1 MGVYKVTSA
10 ALQVVADGRMWNVK
24 AGSYLP
30 ADTPQEDVTRWLK
43 AGYIVEDKQPAT
55 QTARA
60 VEPPAVQTPVKAP
73 AQPTAKGKDS

>member
-30 ADTPQEDVTRWLK
+30 ASTPQEDVARWLK
-43 AGYIVEDKQPAT
+43 AGYIVEDKQ
-55 QTARA
+55 TAARPGQA
-60 VEPPAVQTPVKAP
+60 AEPPTVQTPVKAP
-73 AQPTAKGKDS
+73 AQPAPKVKDT